1 MTTIYLYSYF
11 VDISVAKLKNQV
23 PKDQAVQHFE
33 VHTTTSKK
41 EWVEYT
47 HMEILLFEEYD
58 WSRML
63 SYEVLNI
70 YASIHIYF

>member
-11 VDISVAKLKNQV
+11 VDISAAKLKNPV
-23 PKDQAVQHFE
+23 SKDQAVQHFE

-47 HMEILLFEEYD
+47 HMEKTTT
-58 WSRML
+58 
-63 SYEVLNI
+63 
-70 YASIHIYF
+70 